1 MTNNELF
8 HELYVAYMELLDE
21 YQYEVGFNETYHK
34 YFQRGREL
42 CHEVDKKESSD

>member
-34 YFQRGREL
+34 YFTQDLKPRQRMK
-42 CHEVDKKESSD
+42 CTVT